1 MILQTF
7 IVPKRL
13 AGENLYTVVGKM
25 LPHVPDRCVRSA
37 FSKRDVKMNGV
48 RETRDASAIADAE
61 VKVYLQPDCPLQLPE
76 ILYQDQRILIVY
88 KPVGISCDTDAH
100 GGPTI
105 GEWVYQNAAVKLPSV
120 PMACHRL
127 DNQTDGLL
135 ILALDDETRSLMEQA
150 FREHR
155 IYKEYTCM
163 VKGTP
168 TPPQA
173 TMNAWLRKNAVT
185 ATVKILDRP
194 FQDALPVCTEYR
206 TLQAG
211 EISRLL
217 VTLHTGRTHQIR
229 AHMAHIGHPLLG
241 DDKYGDRDWNRVH
254 KAKRLMLTA
263 TALRLDL
270 QGELEYLND
279 KQFTIEPRF

>member
-13 AGENLYTVVGKM
+13 AGENLYSVVGKM
-25 LPHVPDRCVRSA
+25 LPHVPDRCIRSA

-48 RETRDASAIADAE
+48 REMRDTAAIADAK

-76 ILYQDQRILIVY
+76 ILYQDQHILIVY
-88 KPVGISCDTDAH
+88 KPVGISCDMDAH

-105 GEWVYQNAAVKLPSV
+105 SEWVYQNATVRLASV

-135 ILALDDETRSLMEQA
+135 VLALDEDTRSLMEQA

-155 IYKEYTCM
+155 IHKEYTCL
-163 VKGTP
+163 VKGAP

-173 TMNAWLRKNAVT
+173 TMNAWLRKNAT
-185 ATVKILDRP
+185 AATVKILDQPRK
-194 FQDALPVCTEYR
+194 DALPICTEYR
-206 TLQAG
+206 TIQAG
-211 EISRLL
+211 EVSRLL

-229 AHMAHIGHPLLG
+229 AHLAHIGHPLLG
-241 DDKYGDRDWNRVH
+241 DDKYGDRDWNHMH

-263 TALRLDL
+263 TALRFDL
-270 QGELEYLND
+270 VDELAYLND
-279 KQFTIEPRF
+279 QVFTLEPRF